1 MSDIYYGG
9 DIVTMASDSHGATN
23 PEAVLVADGRVQAL
37 GALEQLRALDS
48 GAALHDLGGD
58 ALLPG
63 FIDGHSHI
71 VQYASTFGCVDMT
84 GSRSLDEVARRLRNA
99 LRERGREAL
108 RTGDYGMLDEWLACF
123 GYDDN
128 VLAERRHPDR
138 YMLDRVCAEVAD
150 ELSELP
156 EQARRALAHTP
167 VLVTHASG
175 HVGAM
180 DSEAL
185 RRAGI
190 TADTEIPGGHI
201 ARDAQGEPTGYAEEA
216 AFMRAAAQVGAPS
229 QTQRLARLDA
239 AQREYLRHGITT
251 AQEGLARRAD
261 VALLDAAARAGRL
274 KLDVVA
280 YQDVREVVPPDGIVD
295 YVRSGRDDARDLMR
309 EQPELDMRY
318 RGRLKLGGFKLLL
331 DGSPQGRTAFL
342 SQPYLPAQDQGEDY
356 RGYPAMDDAQVEAYM
371 LYAARRE
378 RQILVHCNGDA
389 AIDQL
394 LHAQRIAC
402 AQAGAARN
410 RNVAIHAQL
419 MRPDQLK
426 QLPEVGLMPSY
437 FVAHVKYWGDAH
449 LRNLGPERAAAISPL
464 GLTERLGIPFT
475 LHQDT
480 PVLPPDMLETLSIAQ
495 QRISREGVHLARAG
509 ITDASRDAL
518 VRAITAWGAYQY
530 FEEAQKGTLEPGK
543 RADMVRLSANP
554 LSVDAQALD
563 SIEVRETYVAG
574 ELAFQA

>member
-1 MSDIYYGG
+1 
-9 DIVTMASDSHGATN
+9 
-23 PEAVLVADGRVQAL
+23 
-37 GALEQLRALDS
+37 
-48 GAALHDLGGD
+48 
-58 ALLPG
+58 
-63 FIDGHSHI
+63 
-71 VQYASTFGCVDMT
+71 
-84 GSRSLDEVARRLRNA
+84 
-99 LRERGREAL
+99 
-108 RTGDYGMLDEWLACF
+108 
-123 GYDDN
+123 
-128 VLAERRHPDR
+128 
-138 YMLDRVCAEVAD
+138 
-150 ELSELP
+150 
-156 EQARRALAHTP
+156 
-167 VLVTHASG
+167 
-175 HVGAM
+175 
-180 DSEAL
+180 
-185 RRAGI
+185 
-190 TADTEIPGGHI
+190 
-201 ARDAQGEPTGYAEEA
+201 
-216 AFMRAAAQVGAPS
+216 MRAAAQVGAPS

-239 AQREYLRHGITT
+239 AQCEYLRHGITT

-295 YVRSGRDDARDLMR
+295 YVRSGR
-309 EQPELDMRY
+309 
-318 RGRLKLGGFKLLL
+318 